1 MDDVSCVVVVGPAVV
16 DTVVVV
22 MNSSKHDCDIILT
35 TS

>member
-1 MDDVSCVVVVGPAVV
+1 MVVGSVVVVGPAVV

-22 MNSSKHDCDIILT
+22 MNWSKQDCVMMLI